1 MNRDLVG
8 PACREGPGAPKVP
21 PGRRDQ
27 PKTDLGKE
35 TPLSV
40 KHAILGLLAGRPL
53 HGYELK
59 GGFEELVPT
68 TEINVG
74 QVYTTLDRLS
84 RDRLVTYEVVNQ
96 AERPDKKVYALT
108 EEGRKELKEW
118 LATPSTVDL
127 NLRNETFLKLML
139 ARRLRGADPL
149 KVLAVER
156 RASFERLHEVTQA
169 KALAEQEGTAWHT
182 SLLLDLAA
190 LRLEAFLKWLDRC
203 EETLKKE
210 GKR

>member
-1 MNRDLVG
+1 M
-8 PACREGPGAPKVP
+8 
-21 PGRRDQ
+21 
-27 PKTDLGKE
+27 
-35 TPLSV
+35 SV
-40 KHAILGLLAGRPL
+40 KHAILGLLAKGPL

-59 GGFEELVPT
+59 GGFEELAPT
-68 TEINVG
+68 TELNVG

-84 RDRLVTYEVVNQ
+84 RDHLVTYEVVNQ

-118 LATPSTVDL
+118 LATPSGIDL

-156 RASFERLHEVTQA
+156 RACFERLHEVAQA
-169 KALAEQEGTAWHT
+169 QTRAEREGIAVH
-182 SLLLDLAA
+182 SRLLLDLAA
-190 LRLEAFLKWLDRC
+190 LRLDAFLKWLDHC
-203 EETLKKE
+203 EDTLKKE